1 MQAAATEQGPAGAAG
16 AHKAVGAPP
25 CKPRLMALRL
35 VQGTPFRRL
44 GPWAPARGL
53 PVWARHAEG
62 AALQAQRVRAEGHR
76 SPAAAHWGR
85 KGQVPAGEQEHA
97 WEAVL
102 GACQATFR
110 HAGPA
115 ADRAHTLVPAVLV
128 RIWYH
133 SPAAAHACQGAQA
146 GIFAW
151 GHHSSRHAA
160 AGTARPVPAAR
171 ACPGAA
177 HASEVAGGAS
187 LATQHACHG
196 AAWVGVVGVGS
207 STCLQ
212 PAGAA
217 SAPLERSA
225 PQAVAGKPPSLRAQL
240 LPCCTRLQSAA
251 GDHAA
256 QHQSCNP
263 PS

>member
-1 MQAAATEQGPAGAAG
+1 M
-16 AHKAVGAPP
+16 
-25 CKPRLMALRL
+25 
-35 VQGTPFRRL
+35 
-44 GPWAPARGL
+44 ARGL

-85 KGQVPAGEQEHA
+85 KGRVPAGEQEHA
-97 WEAVL
+97 WEAAL
-102 GACQATFR
+102 EACQAATR
-110 HAGPA
+110 HVGPV
-115 ADRAHTLVPAVLV
+115 ADCAHTLVPAVLV

-133 SPAAAHACQGAQA
+133 SLAAAHACQAA
-146 GIFAW
+146 PADIHAW

-160 AGTARPVPAAR
+160 GGMAR
-171 ACPGAA
+171 ACPCAD
-177 HASEVAGGAS
+177 HASEAAGGAS
-187 LATQHACHG
+187 SVTQHACHG
-196 AAWVGVVGVGS
+196 AAWVVVAAAVGVNS
-207 STCLQ
+207 STCLH

-217 SAPLERSA
+217 SAPRGRSA
-225 PQAVAGKPPSLRAQL
+225 PQAVAGEPPSLRAQL